1 MLPLLTLGAVVGGM
15 SNIVV
20 GQSIPLG
27 ANTIGVAVGAG
38 VMAVIQIL
46 AKKMPEKLW
55 LKEWAMTISMF
66 VGMIVA
72 YAASLI

>member
-1 MLPLLTLGAVVGGM
+1 M

-20 GQSIPLG
+20 GQSVPLG
-27 ANTIGVAVGAG
+27 TNTIGVAVGAG

-46 AKKMPEKLW
+46 AKKNPQKLW

-66 VGMIVA
+66 AGMLIA

>member
-1 MLPLLTLGAVVGGM
+1 
-15 SNIVV
+15 
-20 GQSIPLG
+20 
-27 ANTIGVAVGAG
+27 
-38 VMAVIQIL
+38 MALIQIL

>member
-1 MLPLLTLGAVVGGM
+1 MCIRDR

-27 ANTIGVAVGAG
+27 TNTISVAVGAG
-38 VMAVIQIL
+38 VMALIQIL